1 MQSSITRACLA
12 ALLAFLVTG
21 CQTIKLSLS
30 EYPEDSTSMM
40 DQAAKMPTASIL
52 KASQDRTKAKVILLS
67 SEQSAANGQ
76 AYKEL
81 TDALTREV
89 EAILAG
95 NGVEIVDR
103 TLAGKLD
110 QEIRMCELQGR
121 GKCGSQ
127 MEPSVAGYAVKATIT
142 NASYAPTLIPA
153 QRITGGDTTFT
164 IYAASYPGFVE
175 RYPVDG
181 KNDQIVVKPHFNHVA
196 QVSTTV
202 RVYEVPS
209 LRELKAV
216 TSSGA
221 DNQRTADQAPLE
233 SQLLLASL
241 KTAVESNEA
250 KGQLLNVFA
259 PKGFV
264 IGRRTNGKKMIF
276 KVSMG
281 TSQGL
286 IPGSTVV
293 ISSEQDTVN
302 PITKETSTD
311 LVDVVKGKVSEL
323 VLASEAWVIPDD
335 HAKAA
340 KVSLGDQVTVKHEGS
355 ILDDLRS
362 LGKSR

>member
-1 MQSSITRACLA
+1 MQSSFARACLA
-12 ALLAFLVTG
+12 VLLASLVTG
-21 CQTIKLSLS
+21 CQSIKLSLS
-30 EYPEDSTSMM
+30 EYPEDTTSMM
-40 DQAAKMPTASIL
+40 DPAAKMPTESSL
-52 KASQDRTKAKVILLS
+52 KASQDRTKVILLG

-76 AYKEL
+76 AYPEL

-103 TLAGKLD
+103 SLAGKLD
-110 QEIRMCELQGR
+110 QEIKMCELQGS

-127 MEPSVAGYAVKATIT
+127 MEPSVARYAVKATIT

-153 QRITGGDTTFT
+153 QRMTGGDTTFA
-164 IYAASYPGFVE
+164 IAAASYPGFVE
-175 RYPVDG
+175 RYAVDG
-181 KNDQIVVKPHFNHVA
+181 KNDQIVINPHFNHVA
-196 QVSTTV
+196 QVSTAV

-221 DNQRTADQAPLE
+221 DNQRTADRAPLE

-241 KTAVESNEA
+241 KTAVESSEA
-250 KGQLLNVFA
+250 KVELLNVFA
-259 PKGFV
+259 PRGFV
-264 IGRRTNGKKMIF
+264 IGRRTNGKKTIF

-281 TSQGL
+281 STQGL

-293 ISSEQDTVN
+293 IASEQDSVN
-302 PITKETSTD
+302 PITKKASTD
-311 LVDVVKGKVSEL
+311 LIDVVKGKVSEL
-323 VLASEAWVIPDD
+323 VLTSEAWVIPDD
-335 HAKAA
+335 DEKAR
-340 KVSLGDQVTVKHEGS
+340 KVSLGDQVIVKHEGNLWGS
-355 ILDDLRS
+355 LRA

>member
-1 MQSSITRACLA
+1 MPSSFARACLA
-12 ALLAFLVTG
+12 VGLASLITG
-21 CQTIKLSLS
+21 CQSIKLSLS
-30 EYPEDSTSMM
+30 EYPDDTTSMM
-40 DQAAKMPTASIL
+40 EPAAKMPTESIL
-52 KASQDRTKAKVILLS
+52 KASQDRTKVILLR
-67 SEQSAANGQ
+67 SEQSSANGQ
-76 AYKEL
+76 AYQEL

-103 TLAGKLD
+103 SLAGKLD
-110 QEIRMCELQGR
+110 QEIKMCELQGS

-127 MEPSVAGYAVKATIT
+127 MEPSVARYAVKATIT

-153 QRITGGDTTFT
+153 QRMTGGDTTFA
-164 IYAASYPGFVE
+164 IAAASYPGFVE
-175 RYPVDG
+175 RYAVDG
-181 KNDQIVVKPHFNHVA
+181 KNDQIVVRPHFNHVA
-196 QVSTTV
+196 QVSTAV

-250 KGQLLNVFA
+250 KVALLNVFA
-259 PKGFV
+259 PRGFV
-264 IGRRTNGKKMIF
+264 IGRRTNGKKTIF

-293 ISSEQDTVN
+293 IASEQDTVN
-302 PITKETSTD
+302 PITKKASTD
-311 LVDVVKGKVSEL
+311 LIDVVKGKVSEL

-335 HAKAA
+335 PEKAG
-340 KVSLGDQVTVKHEGS
+340 KVSLGDQVFVKHEGDIWGS
-355 ILDDLRS
+355 LRA
-362 LGKSR
+362 LGRNR